1 MTWFSRTVSTDSRQQ
16 LCKDFGEYPPK
27 PLNTNETTF
36 PFKIVYL
43 NQFSELIYNIKKD
56 YNSFFTKN
64 SLIKNKDLIK
74 TREEIKKS
82 TKTAYSKFKLSFET
96 LSNPI
101 KICTLILFIILS
113 PFLIIYSIIKI
124 TGIIYKIILGSI
136 SSAGHEN
143 LAGFYINGIGLD
155 NEINIKTK
163 NIIKYNIDINYVISH
178 EHLHLLQCKLGHQ
191 FISRLTE
198 PFYLVRVLN
207 ILEKN
212 DNKILN
218 YLLMQHECEARLHE
232 MVLSFYRQNGFLPTS
247 YNEFIGLL
255 ISWTEYT
262 TELKVYFRK
271 SDERADYYPNYNEF
285 LIRDE
290 RTSREM
296 SYILNSIKDDA
307 EIIIRFSQ
315 EILPVMYSNLLL
327 YYGDELASKKM
338 LDSIPDTTLFYQVY
352 GSDDDSTEV
361 SAGT

>member
-27 PLNTNETTF
+27 PLNTNETIF
-36 PFKIVYL
+36 QFKIVYL
-43 NQFSELIYNIKKD
+43 NQFSVLIYNIKRD
-56 YNSFFTKN
+56 YNLYFSQN
-64 SLIKNKDLIK
+64 NLIKNKDAIK
-74 TREEIKKS
+74 KREEIKNSIKI
-82 TKTAYSKFKLSFET
+82 AYSEFKLSFDN
-96 LSNPI
+96 LSKLI
-101 KICTLILFIILS
+101 KICTLTLCIILS
-113 PFLIIYSIIKI
+113 PLLIIYSLIKI
-124 TGIIYKIILGSI
+124 TGILYKITIGSI

-143 LAGFYINGIGLD
+143 AVAFYMNGIGLD
-155 NEINIKTK
+155 NEINVKIKK
-163 NIIKYNIDINYVISH
+163 IIKYNIDINYAISH
-178 EHLHLLQCKLGHQ
+178 EHLHLSQGKLGHQ
-191 FISRLTE
+191 FISSLTE
-198 PFYLVRVLN
+198 PFYLVKVLN

-212 DNKILN
+212 DNKFLN

-255 ISWTEYT
+255 ISWSEYT
-262 TELKVYFRK
+262 TELKIYFRK
-271 SDERADYYPNYNEF
+271 SDENSDYYPNYNDF

-290 RTSREM
+290 RTSREI

-338 LDSIPDTTLFYQVY
+338 LESIPDTTLFYQVY
-352 GSDDDSTEV
+352 GRDDDSTEV
-361 SAGT
+361 SAGA